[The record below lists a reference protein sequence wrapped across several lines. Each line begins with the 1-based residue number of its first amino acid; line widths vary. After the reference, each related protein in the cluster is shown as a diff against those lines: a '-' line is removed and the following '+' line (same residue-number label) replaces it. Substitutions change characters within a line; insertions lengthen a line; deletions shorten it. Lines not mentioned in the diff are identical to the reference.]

1 MDTMYDFLEKNQT
14 TGRNGGTQRQ
24 AGVYD
29 PDEYRERKQA
39 ERQERKQQKKRYQ
52 ATKHLTSTFV
62 CRQD

>member
-1 MDTMYDFLEKNQT
+1 MNMETMYDFLEKNQS

-39 ERQERKQQKKRYQ
+39 ERQELLRLHFQFLYS
-52 ATKHLTSTFV
+52 LT
-62 CRQD
+62 